1 MKQKV
6 IRQISLFL
14 AVIGIVAL
22 LPALYT
28 MGVYAAIRFNGTPVQ
43 VVMTRSWLTSSTDT
57 NFNFHRNG
65 RAHQDTHQN
74 YQAEF
79 AVYDAN
85 TLQVQSAPNHAASGS
100 NERVRQAVDA
110 VMAKIKPAPL
120 DIPDSAPR
128 FIRDDLPAA
137 VVKTLYPGKV
147 LQAKYS
153 GDTLILA
160 DESALI
166 LPQEKQIFLVLSLL
180 LLVLSG
186 GAFAF
191 AKISL
196 PREEAATN
204 TPTQDSPA
212 LPTETPSN
220 HHALQISSVTHW
232 ETNEYEGH
240 IVANWIDRRSDCFFV
255 RLIGDDEWEL
265 VQPGKTWVAQIE
277 FECFES
283 IEYSSDGAGFTPQL
297 SQTVGTNY
305 QICGQI
311 QHLDEDSAMLDL
323 PWPMLITDLNF
334 ANKQRLPLQIG
345 GWLRATGILTARVL
359 DEEVVCAE
367 PQPSQVPICR
377 EMALAEYTY
386 DIGVSLREFLPR
398 LHLCKADEADALI
411 QSGQFKL
418 DGVVL
423 TDPAMIIKTPL
434 VHPKSVAELGQQ
446 KVILSFW
453 RDEY

>member
-1 MKQKV
+1 MKQKI

-14 AVIGIVAL
+14 AVLGILAL

-28 MGVYAAIRFNGTPVQ
+28 MGIYGALRFNGEPVH
-43 VVMTRSWLTSSTDT
+43 VVMTRGWLTSSTGTD
-57 NFNFHRNG
+57 FNFYRNG

-74 YQAEF
+74 YHAEF
-79 AVYDAN
+79 AVVDAN
-85 TLQVQSAPNHAASGS
+85 ALQEQTAPSHAASTS
-100 NERVRQAVDA
+100 TERVQQAVDA
-110 VMAKIKPAPL
+110 VMAKIKQAPL
-120 DIPDSAPR
+120 DIPDGAPR

-147 LQAKYS
+147 LQAKFS

-160 DESALI
+160 DEYALI
-166 LPQEKQIFLVLSLL
+166 LPQEKQVFLGLSLL

-191 AKISL
+191 VRLSL
-196 PREEAATN
+196 PREKAATS
-204 TPTQDSPA
+204 TPTHDSPTV
-212 LPTETPSN
+212 PIEMPSN
-220 HHALQISSVTHW
+220 RHALQIGSVTHW

-240 IVANWIDRRSDCFFV
+240 IVANWIDRRGDCFFV

-277 FECFES
+277 FECFDS
-283 IEYSSDGAGFTPQL
+283 IEYSPDGAGFTPQL
-297 SQTVGTNY
+297 KQTVGTNY

-311 QHLDEDSAMLDL
+311 QHLDEDSAILDL
-323 PWPMLITDLNF
+323 PWPVLMTDINF
-334 ANKQRLPLQIG
+334 ANKQQIPLQIG

-359 DEEVVCAE
+359 EDEVIYAE
-367 PQPSQVPICR
+367 PQTNNIPTCR

-386 DIGVSLREFLPR
+386 DIGVPLRDFLPR

-434 VHPKSVAELGQQ
+434 VHPQSVAELAHQ

-453 RDEY
+453 RDED

>member
-1 MKQKV
+1 MKQKI

-14 AVIGIVAL
+14 AVLGIVVL

-74 YQAEF
+74 YHAEF
-79 AVYDAN
+79 AVFDAN
-85 TLQVQSAPNHAASGS
+85 ALQVQTAPSRVASS
-100 NERVRQAVDA
+100 SSERVQQAVDA

-128 FIRDDLPAA
+128 IVRDDLPAA

-147 LQAKYS
+147 LQTKYS

-160 DESALI
+160 DEYALI

-180 LLVLSG
+180 LLLLSG

-191 AKISL
+191 ARLSL
-196 PREEAATN
+196 PREKAATS
-204 TPTQDSPA
+204 TPTHDSPA
-212 LPTETPSN
+212 LPTEMPSN
-220 HHALQISSVTHW
+220 HHALQIGSVTHW

-240 IVANWIDRRSDCFFV
+240 IVANWVDRRSDCFFV

-297 SQTVGTNY
+297 NQTVGTNY

-323 PWPMLITDLNF
+323 PWPVLITDINF
-334 ANKQRLPLQIG
+334 ANKQRVPLQIG

-359 DEEVVCAE
+359 DDEVVCAE
-367 PQPSQVPICR
+367 PQTSNIPICR

-386 DIGVSLREFLPR
+386 DIGVPLRDFLPR

-418 DGVVL
+418 DGAVL
-423 TDPAMIIKTPL
+423 TDPTMIIKTPL
-434 VHPKSVAELGQQ
+434 VHPQSVAELAHQ

-453 RDEY
+453 RDED